1 MKKEIRQTKIDQLIN
16 KKIIAT
22 QDDLIAELERVG
34 VKATQATI
42 SRDIR
47 EMKIVKAQD
56 EQGNL
61 RYVIFKSGNL
71 SEEVHLFE
79 IIFEVVTNITK
90 IQFMNVVKTIPSNGN
105 LLAAIIDDFGL
116 TDIVGTVAG
125 HDTIMIISPD
135 EQAAERV
142 YAIFTEHANV
152 DNLI

>member
-1 MKKEIRQTKIDQLIN
+1 MKKEIRQAKIEQLIN
-16 KKIIAT
+16 KKVIAT
-22 QDDLIAELERVG
+22 QDDLISELEHVNI
-34 VKATQATI
+34 KATQATI

-56 EQGNL
+56 EQGDL
-61 RYVIFKSGNL
+61 RYAIFKSGNL

-105 LLAAIIDDFGL
+105 LLAAIIDDFGFP
-116 TDIVGTVAG
+116 DIVGTVAG
-125 HDTIMIISPD
+125 HDTIMIISSD
-135 EQAAERV
+135 EQAAQRV
-142 YAIFTEHANV
+142 YDIFTEHANP

>member
-1 MKKEIRQTKIDQLIN
+1 MKKEIRQTKIEQLIN

-22 QDDLIAELERVG
+22 QDELISELNRTG
-34 VKATQATI
+34 IKATQATI

-61 RYVIFKSGNL
+61 KYAIFKSGNL

-79 IIFEVVTNITK
+79 IIFEVVTSITE

-105 LLAAIIDDFGL
+105 LLAAIIDDFGFS
-116 TDIVGTVAG
+116 DIVGTVAG
-125 HDTIMIISPD
+125 HDTIMIISPN
-135 EQAAERV
+135 EQAAQRV
-142 YAIFTEHANV
+142 HTIFMNHANP
-152 DNLI
+152 DNLV

>member
-34 VKATQATI
+34 IKATQATI